1 MREMPPCDAGA
12 PAASPATPCRASP
25 SMLPLALAVSPRLT
39 ARRLLASAV
48 LLAAALATPQARAQS
63 SPGAAL
69 DGTTPPPGAVMMAPQ
84 MPRPGSSR
92 TFEHGGAPR
101 LNAEQRFQV
110 ANTTRD
116 GHLTE
121 AQAHAA
127 HLRGVATH
135 FAEIDKNHRGY
146 VTFDEIL
153 TWRAERK
160 AAREKAEK

>member
-1 MREMPPCDAGA
+1 MREIPPRHAA
-12 PAASPATPCRASP
+12 VLAASPVTPCRASP
-25 SMLPLALAVSPRLT
+25 SMLLLALPVRLRLN

-48 LLAAALATPQARAQS
+48 VLAAALAEPQARAQS
-63 SPGAAL
+63 SPGAAP
-69 DGTTPPPGAVMMAPQ
+69 DATASPPGAVMMAPQ
-84 MPRPGSSR
+84 LPRPGSSR

-101 LNAEQRFQV
+101 LNAEQRFQA

-121 AQAHAA
+121 SQAQAA

-135 FAEIDKNHRGY
+135 FAEIDKSHRGY